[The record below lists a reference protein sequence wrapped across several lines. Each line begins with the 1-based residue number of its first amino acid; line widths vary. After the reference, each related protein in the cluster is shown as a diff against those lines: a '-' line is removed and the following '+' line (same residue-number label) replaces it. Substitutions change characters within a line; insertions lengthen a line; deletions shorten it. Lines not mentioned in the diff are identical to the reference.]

1 MNEQLY
7 DINIENYYQL
17 PTPAEVHEEL
27 PLMHDD
33 ADKVYQ
39 FRQNVKNIIHRRD
52 KRILVIA
59 GPCSIDHIPSARIYA
74 ERFAVLRRE
83 MADKMELVMRAYFEK
98 PRSVLGWKGF
108 VYDPDLNNSFR
119 MERGLRE
126 SRKFLLELVK
136 MDLPAATEFLDPTI
150 PQYLS
155 DLISWA
161 AIGARTVESQTHRQ
175 LASGLSMPVGFKN
188 ATDGAIS
195 AAVEA
200 VMAARSKHSFLG
212 VTNSGHPGVYS
223 TKGNPDGHIVLRGGP
238 NCPNFGSENVAYA
251 VELMRKKKLEPSLIV
266 DCSHGNSRKNPAL
279 QLEVLRDI
287 ASQIKGG
294 QSAIS
299 GVMLESYLMTGNQ
312 PISERK
318 EETLGLSVTDGCLGW
333 EETEKAL
340 RELYNTLP

>member
-27 PLMHDD
+27 PLQCDE
-33 ADKVYQ
+33 ANKVYE
-39 FRQNVKNIIHRRD
+39 FRQRVKNIIHRRD

-59 GPCSIDHIPSARIYA
+59 GPCSIDHIPSARTYA

-98 PRSVLGWKGF
+98 PRSVLGWKGY

-188 ATDGAIS
+188 ATDGAIA

-251 VELMRKKKLEPSLIV
+251 VELMRKKNLEPSLIV

-279 QLEVLRDI
+279 QLDVLRDI

-299 GVMLESYLMTGNQ
+299 GVMLESYLKTGNQ
-312 PISERK
+312 SISERR

-340 RELYNTLP
+340 RELYSELP

>member
-27 PLMHDD
+27 PLAYDE
-33 ADKVYQ
+33 ADKVYN
-39 FRQNVKNIIHRRD
+39 FRQCVKDIIHRRD
-52 KRILVIA
+52 KRILVIT
-59 GPCSIDHIPSARIYA
+59 GPCSIDHIPWAKIYA
-74 ERFAVLRRE
+74 EKLSLLRRE
-83 MADKMELVMRAYFEK
+83 MKDKLEIVMRAYFEK

-108 VYDPDLNNSFR
+108 VYDPDLDNSFR

-136 MDLPAATEFLDPTI
+136 MDLPAATEFLDQTI

-161 AIGARTVESQTHRQ
+161 AIGARTVESQPHRQ
-175 LASGLSMPVGFKN
+175 LASGFSMPVGFKN

-223 TKGNPDGHIVLRGGP
+223 TKGNPDCHIVLRGGP
-238 NCPNFGSENVAYA
+238 NSPNYGSENVAYA
-251 VELMRKKKLEPSLIV
+251 VELMRKKNLEPSIVV
-266 DCSHGNSRKNPAL
+266 DCSHGNSRKNPLL
-279 QLEVLRDI
+279 QREVLRDV
-287 ASQIKGG
+287 ANQIRSG

-299 GVMLESYLMTGNQ
+299 GIMLESYLVTGNQ
-312 PISERK
+312 SISERTP
-318 EETLGLSVTDGCLGW
+318 ESYGLSVTDGCLGW
-333 EETEKAL
+333 EETEEAL
-340 RELYNTLP
+340 RELYSILP